1 MIIQNKR
8 IIASVLFVL
17 ISTMCF
23 AQTPPLPPPPGPPTA
38 PGVPI
43 DGGVLFGVVVALFYG
58 VKRIVSP
65 KING

>member
-1 MIIQNKR
+1 MTIQNKR

-43 DGGVLFGVVVALFYG
+43 DGGVLFGVAAALFYG
-58 VKRIVSP
+58 VKRIVSL

>member
-23 AQTPPLPPPPGPPTA
+23 AQTPPPIPPPGPPVA
-38 PGVPI
+38 PGLPI
-43 DGGVLFGVVVALFYG
+43 DGGLLIGAIVALFYG
-58 VKRIVSP
+58 VKRIVST
-65 KING
+65 KFN

>member
-1 MIIQNKR
+1 MTIQNKR

-23 AQTPPLPPPPGPPTA
+23 SQTPPLPPPPGPPTA

-65 KING
+65 KSNG

>member
-1 MIIQNKR
+1 
-8 IIASVLFVL
+8 
-17 ISTMCF
+17 MCF

-43 DGGVLFGVVVALFYG
+43 DGGVLFGVVAALFYG
-58 VKRIVSP
+58 VKRIVSL

>member
-1 MIIQNKR
+1 
-8 IIASVLFVL
+8 
-17 ISTMCF
+17 MCF
-23 AQTPPLPPPPGPPTA
+23 SQTPPLPPPPGPPTA

-65 KING
+65 KSNG